1 MSERLYLTENEKL
14 AQAATGLGDHIKYN
28 MQENNIDTL
37 IKKEKANKF
46 NSQVDAYKEAL
57 EENNKKTEQ
66 AQNEVQ
72 YDIEKAELKPM
83 FSRIIVK
90 PLAHNP
96 FQKVQM
102 QGSLIVDAGGY
113 TPHAELN
120 PVSGQYE
127 EQKEFIVTGCVVEV
141 GPETKY
147 LKEGDVVYYRRDTV
161 VPVPFFKQG
170 LVKTINR
177 KSVFLFELVPNL
189 FVRCDDASRDF
200 TVVRLGRQHY
210 SRRVNLKRA
219 FNANAWSFLSRPVY
233 ASSKKQ
239 PLYVNEGNFTQVNH
253 TFMTVF
259 YIIPHY
265 LVMKSSAHLNVVSRS
280 LVVILWNRFFTCNAY
295 LVRNGIFIVVFI
307 SFTRRNHE

>member
-1 MSERLYLTENEKL
+1 MSERLYLTEKEKL
-14 AQAATGLGDHIKYN
+14 AQAAIGLGDHLKFN

-66 AQNEVQ
+66 AQKEVQ
-72 YDIEKAELKPM
+72 YDIEKAELKPI

-90 PLAHNP
+90 PLVHNP

-102 QGSLIVDAGGY
+102 QGSLIVDTGGY

-120 PVSGQYE
+120 PISGQYE
-127 EQKEFIVTGCVVEV
+127 EQKEFIVTGCVIEV

-170 LVKTINR
+170 LVSLAENQVIA
-177 KSVFLFELVPNL
+177 V
-189 FVRCDDASRDF
+189 
-200 TVVRLGRQHY
+200 
-210 SRRVNLKRA
+210 
-219 FNANAWSFLSRPVY
+219 
-233 ASSKKQ
+233 
-239 PLYVNEGNFTQVNH
+239 VNEGLTERFN
-253 TFMTVF
+253 
-259 YIIPHY
+259 
-265 LVMKSSAHLNVVSRS
+265 NV
-280 LVVILWNRFFTCNAY
+280 
-295 LVRNGIFIVVFI
+295 
-307 SFTRRNHE
+307 

>member
-14 AQAATGLGDHIKYN
+14 AQAAVGLGDHIKFN
-28 MQENNIDTL
+28 MQENNIDTI

-96 FQKVQM
+96 FQKVKM

-127 EQKEFIVTGCVVEV
+127 EQREFIVTGCVVEV

-170 LVKTINR
+170 LVSLAENQVI
-177 KSVFLFELVPNL
+177 
-189 FVRCDDASRDF
+189 A
-200 TVVRLGRQHY
+200 VVAESLSERFK
-210 SRRVNLKRA
+210 NTKD
-219 FNANAWSFLSRPVY
+219 NA
-233 ASSKKQ
+233 
-239 PLYVNEGNFTQVNH
+239 
-253 TFMTVF
+253 
-259 YIIPHY
+259 
-265 LVMKSSAHLNVVSRS
+265 
-280 LVVILWNRFFTCNAY
+280 
-295 LVRNGIFIVVFI
+295 
-307 SFTRRNHE
+307 

>member
-14 AQAATGLGDHIKYN
+14 AQAATGLGDHIKFN
-28 MQENNIDTL
+28 MQENNIDTI

-66 AQNEVQ
+66 AQYEVL

-127 EQKEFIVTGCVVEV
+127 EQREFIVTGCVVEV

-147 LKEGDVVYYRRDTV
+147 LKEGDVIYYRRDTV

-170 LVKTINR
+170 LVSLAENQVIA
-177 KSVFLFELVPNL
+177 V
-189 FVRCDDASRDF
+189 
-200 TVVRLGRQHY
+200 
-210 SRRVNLKRA
+210 
-219 FNANAWSFLSRPVY
+219 
-233 ASSKKQ
+233 
-239 PLYVNEGNFTQVNH
+239 VNEGLTERFN
-253 TFMTVF
+253 
-259 YIIPHY
+259 
-265 LVMKSSAHLNVVSRS
+265 NV
-280 LVVILWNRFFTCNAY
+280 
-295 LVRNGIFIVVFI
+295 
-307 SFTRRNHE
+307 